1 MLIILI
7 EEFNTTPIAYLDNR
21 VYNRIR
27 KEFLNLLRNEKAV
40 DAILFKYW
48 NHTLRE
54 LSCNSMVNV
63 MNCFVL
69 LQGGAIRPGASAFCT
84 KRGSKIL
91 TSLCILPIDKSK
103 FFCYNYIVRLREKR
117 KPTAKAEK
125 NLKNLQKRA

>member
-7 EEFNTTPIAYLDNR
+7 EEFNTIPIAYLDNR

-27 KEFLNLLRNEKAV
+27 REFLNLLRNEKAV

-69 LQGGAIRPGASAFCT
+69 L
-84 KRGSKIL
+84 
-91 TSLCILPIDKSK
+91 
-103 FFCYNYIVRLREKR
+103 
-117 KPTAKAEK
+117 
-125 NLKNLQKRA
+125 